1 MPSGYVSGPNP
12 VALLNR
18 KAKYESDQFMGN
30 VYVDIELLRNLKFHS
45 DFTLLLI
52 IMTTVIFRPVICR
65 KFG

>member
-45 DFTLLLI
+45 DFTLASYNYG
-52 IMTTVIFRPVICR
+52 
-65 KFG
+65 K

>member
-52 IMTTVIFRPVICR
+52 IMTIVIFRPVICR